1 MEIQDKGAGLNG
13 LAIVRHNVLIIVP
26 VVFIVLI
33 VKIASLVRIVL
44 RKTRELNF

>member
-1 MEIQDKGAGLNG
+1 MEIQDKGAGLND
-13 LAIVRHNVLIIVP
+13 LTIVRHNFLVIVP

-44 RKTRELNF
+44 RKNS

>member
-1 MEIQDKGAGLNG
+1 METQDKGAGLNG
-13 LAIVRHNVLIIVP
+13 LAIIRHNVLVIAP